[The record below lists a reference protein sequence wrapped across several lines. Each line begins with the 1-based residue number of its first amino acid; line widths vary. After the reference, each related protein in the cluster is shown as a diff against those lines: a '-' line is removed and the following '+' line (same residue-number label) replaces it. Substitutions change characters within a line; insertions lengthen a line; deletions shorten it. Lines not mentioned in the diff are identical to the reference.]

1 MSELHRISAGGGTP
15 QADVIFVHGLGGDP
29 FATWWHDPDRP
40 KDSWPLWLAEDLP
53 EAAVHCLEYEA
64 SPSHWLG
71 PAMPLTDRATNV
83 LTVLETHD
91 IGRRPLVFICHSLGG
106 LLVKQMLR
114 HARDTSVEAWRA
126 IALQTKAIIFLATPH
141 AGSDYATWLHRL
153 GTLARTSSSIDD
165 LRAHDDHLRNLNI
178 WYRENAMALGTATHC
193 LFEAYPTTIGMVVDP
208 TSADPGI
215 TGVVPRSVDAD
226 HVSICKPTSRQHLV
240 YRYVLQQLQE
250 CRGNVTDNRTPPPIN
265 QLPSDLPDFEGR
277 GAQIDALEA
286 VLRAGGRAA
295 ISAIDG
301 MGGVGKSAL
310 AIHVGHQLAA
320 EIAPDGVLYVDL
332 GGVSDRPLTA
342 VDAMAEVIASFDPK
356 APKPTSERE
365 AVAGFRTAL
374 DGKHV
379 LLLLDNAKNAGTV
392 APLFEHRPPGCTILV
407 TSREKIV
414 WPGVAP
420 VALEEMT
427 PGEARKLLRG
437 SWPRRPRRMQSSTRS
452 RGAAGVCRSRFAWP
466 APSSSDTGTGRSR
479 TI

>member
-1 MSELHRISAGGGTP
+1 
-15 QADVIFVHGLGGDP
+15 
-29 FATWWHDPDRP
+29 
-40 KDSWPLWLAEDLP
+40 
-53 EAAVHCLEYEA
+53 
-64 SPSHWLG
+64 
-71 PAMPLTDRATNV
+71 
-83 LTVLETHD
+83 
-91 IGRRPLVFICHSLGG
+91 
-106 LLVKQMLR
+106 
-114 HARDTSVEAWRA
+114 
-126 IALQTKAIIFLATPH
+126 
-141 AGSDYATWLHRL
+141 
-153 GTLARTSSSIDD
+153 
-165 LRAHDDHLRNLNI
+165 
-178 WYRENAMALGTATHC
+178 
-193 LFEAYPTTIGMVVDP
+193 MVVDP